1 MPRRR
6 RPTRKR
12 PPVTRRSRGESPF
25 RCAENAYGGSRNPA
39 TEAGEK
45 QLAQLSRAL
54 RDNGN
59 ATTYAALSAFAT
71 QNAKK
76 ELGPRAAL
84 ALGYYDLSRDKPD
97 LALAWLRKAV
107 DDKLLREYVQYWQAQ
122 TSLALGQKEE
132 GIEQLQSFR
141 RDFPDSVMTEQ
152 AVTSLAQT
160 ALAIGKGE
168 DALAALEAYPNTGS
182 KPALL
187 LLRAQAR
194 EKVAA
199 AKGEKPLPQ
208 PRIISIS
215 IIAFH

>member
-1 MPRRR
+1 M
-6 RPTRKR
+6 
-12 PPVTRRSRGESPF
+12 
-25 RCAENAYGGSRNPA
+25 
-39 TEAGEK
+39 
-45 QLAQLSRAL
+45 
-54 RDNGN
+54 
-59 ATTYAALSAFAT
+59 

-76 ELGPRAAL
+76 ELGARAAL

-122 TSLALGQKEE
+122 ASLALGQKEE

-168 DALAALEAYPNTGS
+168 LALAALVSLSRYGGQT
-182 KPALL
+182 
-187 LLRAQAR
+187 R
-194 EKVAA
+194 AA
-199 AKGEKPLPQ
+199 AVARPGAGKIGGGESRKTPFCCRGLS
-208 PRIISIS
+208 RSLLS
-215 IIAFH
+215 FSFER